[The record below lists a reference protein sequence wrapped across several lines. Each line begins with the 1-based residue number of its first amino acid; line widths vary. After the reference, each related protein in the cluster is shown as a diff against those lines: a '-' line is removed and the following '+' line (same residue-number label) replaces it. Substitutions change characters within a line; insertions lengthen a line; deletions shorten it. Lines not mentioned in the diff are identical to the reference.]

1 MMKRLTT
8 VISCT
13 AIAVLCSGCQPQVL
27 WERFNC
33 SVTKNLFE
41 DMKERTSKGEG
52 PLGFKI
58 YENEAEIKRVLEAD
72 TEHYSN
78 LWKENNCPGSITEQ
92 HWMLRHQPF
101 NFFAF

>member
-1 MMKRLTT
+1 MKRLTT

-33 SVTKNLFE
+33 SVIKNLYE

-58 YENEAEIKRVLEAD
+58 YENEAEINRVLEAD
-72 TEHYSN
+72 LEHYSN
-78 LWKENNCPGSITEQ
+78 HWKDKNCPGSITEQ
-92 HWMLRHQPF
+92 HWMLRNQPF
-101 NFFAF
+101 NFFAW

>member
-1 MMKRLTT
+1 MKKLTT

-33 SVTKNLFE
+33 STTKNVYE
-41 DMKERTSKGEG
+41 GMKERTSKGEG
-52 PLGFKI
+52 PGGFKI
-58 YENEAEIKRVLEAD
+58 YENEAEINRVLEAD
-72 TEHYSN
+72 LEHYSN
-78 LWKENNCPGSITEQ
+78 HWKEKNCPGSITEE
-92 HWMLRHQPF
+92 HRMLRHQPF